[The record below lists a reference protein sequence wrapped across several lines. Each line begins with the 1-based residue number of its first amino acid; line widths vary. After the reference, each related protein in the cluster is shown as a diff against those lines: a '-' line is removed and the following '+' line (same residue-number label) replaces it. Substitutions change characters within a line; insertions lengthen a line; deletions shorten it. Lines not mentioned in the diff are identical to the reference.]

1 MATVIPLFAVPLYTD
16 NIGTDYDLE
25 FLKNV
30 SLYERMESN
39 NGFYSKDKF
48 ILEDPR
54 LKSLKDMIQ
63 EHINAFVGYLSI
75 SNDAEFYITNS
86 WVVKH
91 IKGDWGPSHYHG
103 NSVISGVYYFDV
115 DPSSGDIVFENR
127 QDNLF
132 GKTLEFD
139 FKEWNIFNSYEW
151 SITPENGNIV
161 LFPSHL
167 SHRIKPSQSD
177 LRYCLPF
184 NVFVRGKMGSSSL
197 VSTLEIK

>member
-1 MATVIPLFAVPLYTD
+1 MATVLPLFAVPLYTD
-16 NIGTDYDLE
+16 NIGTEYDLD
-25 FLKNV
+25 FLKNA

-63 EHINAFVGYLSI
+63 EHINAFTGYLSI

-86 WVVKH
+86 WIVKH

-115 DPSSGDIVFENR
+115 DPNSGDIIFENR

-139 FKEWNIFNSYEW
+139 FKEWNIFNSFEW
-151 SITPENGNIV
+151 SLTPENGNIV
-161 LFPSHL
+161 MFPSHL
-167 SHRIKPSQSD
+167 AHRIRPCQSD
-177 LRYCLPF
+177 LRYCMPF
-184 NVFVRGKMGSSSL
+184 NVFVRGKLGSTSL

>member
-1 MATVIPLFAVPLYTD
+1 MATVLPLFAVPLYTD
-16 NIGTDYDLE
+16 NIGKEYDLE
-25 FLKNV
+25 WLKSH

-48 ILEDPR
+48 ILNDDKLAK
-54 LKSLKDMIQ
+54 LKETIQ
-63 EHINAFVGYLSI
+63 DHVNAFVGYLAV
-75 SNDAEFYITNS
+75 SNNVEFYITNS

-91 IKGDWGPSHYHG
+91 LKGDWGPSHYHG

-115 DPSSGDIVFENR
+115 DPSSGDIIFENG

-139 FKEWNIFNSYEW
+139 FTDWNIFNSFEW
-151 SITPENGNIV
+151 SLTPENGSIV

-167 SHRIKPSQSD
+167 SHRIRPSQSD
-177 LRYCLPF
+177 IRYCIAF
-184 NVFVRGKMGSSSL
+184 NVFVRGKLGSSSL